1 MEVLSVS
8 DEGEKEVCYGRL
20 DRTKVNAHAVPFPD
34 PKAIHLSKTD
44 WPSIKLKLRRY
55 PGKNMII
62 CVCDAAG
69 KDFGN
74 VDIKTALGLT
84 PLLDTNPPMVR
95 TQARLTNRKKQPHE
109 LPGQPCSETY
119 DMTIN
124 LYGKKKNAQKVGRH
138 LSQKQLYLRMPFGVE
153 RGFEVHNPHTL
164 VPTVPKVLPRTGLA
178 GSHGSGFTTRT
189 PEEIRVEVTG
199 MFDSLQKSLNLP
211 EMDQDPHVI
220 TPLLAHQKQALFFMT
235 TREHSKGFSED
246 EGTTSLWRLHFKA
259 NGRKIYVNIITGH
272 EEHEEPP
279 PVLGGILADMMGLG
293 KTLSILSLVVGSLSE
308 SENFAKNAPLEPS
321 LNGKHRNLKNSKTT
335 LLVAPLSTIANWEEQ
350 ISTHIAEGVLD
361 TYVYHGNNRT
371 QDVNELAKYDLV
383 ITTYAVV
390 SSDFAG
396 RKKRTEKESPLMLTN
411 FFRIVLDEAH
421 AIREQSTRQSQAIRA
436 LAANRRWAV
445 TGTPVQNRLDD
456 LGALIKFL
464 RIKPFHEDASFN
476 QFVLKPFKDAD
487 PEIIPK
493 LRILVDT
500 ITLRRLKDRID
511 LPARKDQ
518 VVRLS
523 FSEEEQQLYS
533 WFKHQ
538 ADAKMGLIAKEGSK
552 NLGGRGY
559 VHVLQAILRLRL
571 ICAHGKELLGED
583 DLKLTEGMTSS
594 NSIDLDDENAQGH
607 SANPALTNRQAYDM
621 LMLNRETNSDTCISC
636 TKRIEP
642 KNRDDEVEGTETI
655 GYMLPCFQMV
665 CESCSK
671 DVKRTIE
678 ANLTPTN
685 TYQCSFCTAPNTYS
699 MIALTQQ
706 GIENAEEQKAMAK
719 ENPKQAKIMG
729 RYGGPHTKTQALLR
743 DLHDSL
749 IESAAHP
756 EEPPIKSV
764 VFSGWTSHLDLI
776 QIALEDASM
785 KYVRLDGKMSRK
797 NRNASL
803 DAFRE
808 DPKVRVIIVSIQA
821 GGLGLNLTTGSK
833 VYIMEPLFNPA
844 AEAQAID
851 RVHRL
856 GQKREVVATRFIM
869 ADSFEEKMLALQ
881 KKKKDLADISM
892 AKGKLDKAEAMRAKL
907 EELRGLFK

>member
-1 MEVLSVS
+1 
-8 DEGEKEVCYGRL
+8 
-20 DRTKVNAHAVPFPD
+20 
-34 PKAIHLSKTD
+34 
-44 WPSIKLKLRRY
+44 
-55 PGKNMII
+55 MII
-62 CVCDAAG
+62 CICDAAG

-74 VDIKTALGLT
+74 ADIKTALGLT
-84 PLLDTNPPMVR
+84 PLLDTTPPLVR
-95 TQARLTNRKKQPHE
+95 VQARLTARRKKPHE
-109 LPGQPCSETY
+109 LPGQPCSETFQ
-119 DMTIN
+119 MTVN
-124 LYGKKKNAQKVGRH
+124 LYGKKRNAQKVGRH
-138 LSQKQLYLRMPFGVE
+138 LSQKQVWLRMPFGVE
-153 RGFEVHNPHTL
+153 RGCEVYNPHTL
-164 VPTVPKVLPRTGLA
+164 ADDVPKAIPRTPFSRPL
-178 GSHGSGFTTRT
+178 GSGFTSRT
-189 PEEIRVEVTG
+189 PEEIRLEVNG

-211 EMDQDPHVI
+211 EMEPSEHVV
-220 TPLLAHQKQALFFMT
+220 TPLLSHQKQALYFMT
-235 TREHSKGFSED
+235 EREHSKGYCED
-246 EGTTSLWRLHFKA
+246 EETTSLWRLHLKA
-259 NGRKIYVNIITGH
+259 NGRKVYTNIITGH
-272 EEHEEPP
+272 EEREEPP

-293 KTLSILSLVVGSLSE
+293 KTLSILSLVVSTLGE
-308 SENFAKNAPLEPS
+308 STEFAQNAPIERS
-321 LNGKHRNLKNSKTT
+321 TNGRPRDLTNSKTT

-350 ISTHIAEGVLD
+350 VAAHIEDD
-361 TYVYHGNNRT
+361 TLKTYIYHGNNRI
-371 QDVNELAKYDLV
+371 QDVNLLAKYDLV
-383 ITTYAVV
+383 VTTYAVV
-390 SSDFAG
+390 ASDLAG
-396 RKKRTEKESPLMLTN
+396 RKKRTDKGTDKESPLILTN

-421 AIREQSTRQSQAIRA
+421 AIREQGTRQSQAIRA

-464 RIKPFHEDASFN
+464 RIKPFHEDTSFG
-476 QFVLKPFKDAD
+476 QFVLRPFKDAD

-493 LRILVDT
+493 LRVLVDM

-511 LPARKDQ
+511 LPARKDLI
-518 VVRLS
+518 VRLS

-538 ADAKMGLIAKEGSK
+538 ADAKMGIIAKEGSK

-571 ICAHGKELLGED
+571 ICAHGKELLGEE
-583 DLKLTEGMTSS
+583 DLKLTEGMTSA
-594 NSIDLDDENAQGH
+594 NSIDLDDDTAQDH
-607 SANPALTNRQAYDM
+607 SSNPALTNRQAYDM
-621 LMLNRETNSDTCISC
+621 LMLNRETNSDTCCAC
-636 TKRIEP
+636 TRTIEP
-642 KNRDDEVEGTETI
+642 KHGADEEEGNETI
-655 GYMLPCFQMV
+655 GYMLPCFQMI
-665 CESCSK
+665 CENCSK
-671 DVKRTIE
+671 DVKKTIE
-678 ANLTPTN
+678 EKATPNN
-685 TYQCSFCTAPNTYS
+685 TYQCPYCQAINNNS
-699 MIALTQQ
+699 MVALTVQ

-743 DLHDSL
+743 DLHDAL
-749 IESAAHP
+749 VESAAHP
-756 EEPPIKSV
+756 DEPPIKSV

-776 QIALEDASM
+776 QIALEDAGM

-808 DPKVRVIIVSIQA
+808 DPSVRVIIVSIAA

>member
-1 MEVLSVS
+1 M
-8 DEGEKEVCYGRL
+8 CYGRL
-20 DRTKVNAHAVPFPD
+20 ERSQVTAHAIPFPD
-34 PKAIHLSKTD
+34 PKAIHLSKTE
-44 WPSIKLKLRRY
+44 WPSIKLKFRRL
-55 PGKNMII
+55 PGKNVII
-62 CVCDAAG
+62 CICDAVG

-74 VDIKTALGLT
+74 ADIKTALGLT
-84 PLLDTNPPMVR
+84 PLLDTAPPLVR
-95 TQARLTNRKKQPHE
+95 VQARLTARRKKPHE
-109 LPGQPCSETY
+109 LPGQPCSETFQ
-119 DMTIN
+119 MTIN
-124 LYGKKKNAQKVGRH
+124 LYGKKKNAHKVGRH
-138 LSQKQLYLRMPFGVE
+138 LSQKQLWLRMPFGVE
-153 RGFEVHNPHTL
+153 RGYEVYNPHTL
-164 VPTVPKVLPRTGLA
+164 ADDVPKAVPRASLYKPY
-178 GSHGSGFTTRT
+178 GSGFTSRT
-189 PEEIRVEVTG
+189 PEEIRVEVNG

-211 EMDQDPHVI
+211 EVEPSEHVT
-220 TPLLAHQKQALFFMT
+220 TPLLSHQKQALTFMMG
-235 TREHSKGFSED
+235 REHSKGYSED
-246 EGTTSLWRLHFKA
+246 EDTTSLWRLHLKA
-259 NGRKIYVNIITGH
+259 NGRKVYTNLITGH
-272 EEHEEPP
+272 EEREEPP

-293 KTLSILSLVVGSLSE
+293 KTLSILSLIVSSLDE
-308 SENFAKNAPLEPS
+308 SIDFAKNAPIERAAIGGVRDLT
-321 LNGKHRNLKNSKTT
+321 NSKST

-350 ISTHIAEGVLD
+350 VAAHIEEGTLK
-361 TYVYHGNNRT
+361 TYIYHGNNRI
-371 QDVNELAKYDLV
+371 QDVDLLAKYDLV

-390 SSDFAG
+390 ASDLAG
-396 RKKRTEKESPLMLTN
+396 RKKRASTDKESPLILTN

-421 AIREQSTRQSQAIRA
+421 AIREQGTRQSQAIRA

-464 RIKPFHEDASFN
+464 RIKPFHEDTSFG
-476 QFVLKPFKDAD
+476 QYVLRPFKEAD

-493 LRILVDT
+493 LRVLVDM

-511 LPARKDQ
+511 LPARKDLI
-518 VVRLS
+518 VRLS

-538 ADAKMGLIAKEGSK
+538 ADAKMGVIAKEGSK
-552 NLGGRGY
+552 TLGGRGY

-594 NSIDLDDENAQGH
+594 NSIDLDDENAQNLG
-607 SANPALTNRQAYDM
+607 SAGLTTRQAYDM
-621 LMLNRETNSDTCISC
+621 LMLNRETNSDTCCAC
-636 TKRIEP
+636 TRKIAP
-642 KNRDDEVEGTETI
+642 KDGADEVEGNETL
-655 GYMLPCFQMV
+655 GHMLPCYQII
-665 CESCSK
+665 CEHCFK
-671 DVKRTIE
+671 DVKKTIDE
-678 ANLTPTN
+678 KLTQNNVYECP
-685 TYQCSFCTAPNTYS
+685 YCSTINSNSTV
-699 MIALTQQ
+699 ALTAQ

-719 ENPKQAKIMG
+719 ENPKHAKILG
-729 RYGGPHTKTQALLR
+729 RYGGPHTKTQALVR
-743 DLHDSL
+743 ELHDAL

-756 EEPPIKSV
+756 DEPPIKSV

-776 QIALEDASM
+776 QIALEDAGM
-785 KYVRLDGKMSRK
+785 TYVRLDGKMSRK
-797 NRNASL
+797 QRNASL

-808 DPKVRVIIVSIQA
+808 DPGVRVIIVSIAA
-821 GGLGLNLTTGSK
+821 GGLGLNLTAASK

-881 KKKKDLADISM
+881 KKKQDLADISM

>member
-1 MEVLSVS
+1 MAAP

-20 DRTKVNAHAVPFPD
+20 ERTKVNAHQIPFPD
-34 PKAIHLSKTD
+34 PKAIHLSKIE

-74 VDIKTALGLT
+74 ADIKTALGLA

-95 TQARLTNRKKQPHE
+95 TQARLTNRKKNPHD
-109 LPGQPCSETY
+109 LPGQGCSETY
-119 DMTIN
+119 DMTVN

-153 RGFEVHNPHTL
+153 RGFEVFNPHQL
-164 VPTVPKVLPRTGLA
+164 APNIPKILPRTSMA

-189 PEEIRVEVTG
+189 PEEIRLEVTG

-211 EMDQDPHVI
+211 EMEPDQRVI
-220 TPLLAHQKQALFFMT
+220 TPLLSHQKQALFFMT
-235 TREHSKGFSED
+235 AREHSKGFSED
-246 EGTTSLWRLHFKA
+246 EDTTSLWRLHHKA
-259 NGRKIYVNIITGH
+259 NGRKVYVNIITGH
-272 EEHEEPP
+272 EEREEPP

-293 KTLSILSLVVGSLSE
+293 KTLSILSLVVGSLNE
-308 SENFAKNAPLEPS
+308 SKSFAKHAPLELS
-321 LNGKHRNLKNSKTT
+321 LNGKHQDLKNTKTT

-350 ISTHIAEGVLD
+350 ILAHIKDGTLSV
-361 TYVYHGNNRT
+361 YVYHGNNRI
-371 QDVNELAKYDLV
+371 QDVNVLATYDLV

-396 RKKRTEKESPLMLTN
+396 RKKSTNKESPLMLTK
-411 FFRIVLDEAH
+411 FFRIVLDEGH

-464 RIKPFHEDASFN
+464 RIKPFHEDASFT

-511 LPARKDQ
+511 LPARQDQ
-518 VVRLS
+518 VVRLN

-583 DLKLTEGMTSS
+583 DLKLTEGMTSA
-594 NSIDLDDENAQGH
+594 NSIDLDDENSQDQG
-607 SANPALTNRQAYDM
+607 ANPALTNRQAYDM
-621 LMLNRETNSDTCISC
+621 LMLNRETNSDTCASC
-636 TKRIEP
+636 LKRVEP
-642 KNRDDEVEGTETI
+642 KDRDDEVEGDETI
-655 GYMLPCFQMV
+655 GYMLPCFQMM

-671 DVKRTIE
+671 GVESTIE
-678 ANLTPTN
+678 SSLLPNG
-685 TYQCSFCTAPNTYS
+685 TYLCPFCTAPNRNN
-699 MIALTQQ
+699 MVPLTQQ
-706 GIENAEEQKAMAK
+706 GIENAEEQKALAK

-729 RYGGPHTKTQALLR
+729 RYGGPHTKTQALLI
-743 DLHDSL
+743 DLNNSL

-776 QIALEDASM
+776 QIALEDAGM

-808 DPKVRVIIVSIQA
+808 NPSVRVIIVSIQA

-856 GQKREVVATRFIM
+856 GQKRPVVATRFIM

-892 AKGKLDKAEAMRAKL
+892 AKGKLDKTEAMKAKL

>member
-1 MEVLSVS
+1 MI
-8 DEGEKEVCYGRL
+8 
-20 DRTKVNAHAVPFPD
+20 PFPD
-34 PKAIHLSKTD
+34 PKVIHLSKTE
-44 WPSIKLKLRRY
+44 WPSIKLKFRRY
-55 PGKNMII
+55 PGKHMII
-62 CVCDAAG
+62 CICDAAG

-74 VDIKTALGLT
+74 ADIKTALGLT
-84 PLLDTNPPMVR
+84 PLLDTTPPLIRV
-95 TQARLTNRKKQPHE
+95 QARLTNRRKKPHE
-109 LPGQPCSETY
+109 LPGQPCSETFQ
-119 DMTIN
+119 MTIN
-124 LYGKKKNAQKVGRH
+124 LYGKKKNAQKVGRQ
-138 LSQKQLYLRMPFGVE
+138 LSQKQLWLRMPFGVE
-153 RGFEVHNPHTL
+153 RGIEVYNPHTL
-164 VPTVPKVLPRTGLA
+164 ADNVPKVVPRTHF
-178 GSHGSGFTTRT
+178 SRPQGSGFTTRT
-189 PEEIRVEVTG
+189 PEEIRLEVNG

-211 EMDQDPHVI
+211 EMEPSEHVL
-220 TPLLAHQKQALFFMT
+220 TPLLSHQKQALFFMT
-235 TREHSKGFSED
+235 GREHSKGYSED
-246 EGTTSLWRLHFKA
+246 EETTSLWRLHLKA
-259 NGRKIYVNIITGH
+259 NGRKVYTNIITGH
-272 EEHEEPP
+272 EELEEPP

-293 KTLSILSLVVGSLSE
+293 KTLSILSLVVSTLGE
-308 SENFAKNAPLEPS
+308 AARFAENAPIEQS
-321 LNGKHRNLKNSKTT
+321 SVGKPRDLTNSKTT

-350 ISTHIAEGVLD
+350 VAVHIEESALKI
-361 TYVYHGNNRT
+361 YIYHGNNRT
-371 QDVNELAKYDLV
+371 QDVNLLARYDLV

-390 SSDFAG
+390 ASDLAG
-396 RKKRTEKESPLMLTN
+396 RKKRTDKESPLTLTN

-421 AIREQSTRQSQAIRA
+421 AIREQGTRQSQAIRV

-464 RIKPFHEDASFN
+464 RIKPFHEDTSFG
-476 QFVLKPFKDAD
+476 QFVLRPFKDAD

-493 LRILVDT
+493 LRVLVDM

-511 LPARKDQ
+511 LPARNDQ
-518 VVRLS
+518 IIRLS

-538 ADAKMGLIAKEGSK
+538 ADTKMGIIAKEGSK

-583 DLKLTEGMTSS
+583 DLRLTEGMTSA
-594 NSIDLDDENAQGH
+594 NSIDLDDESAQDHG
-607 SANPALTNRQAYDM
+607 SNPALTNRQAYDM
-621 LMLNRETNSDTCISC
+621 LMLNRETNSDTCCAC
-636 TKRIEP
+636 TKRIGLQ
-642 KNRDDEVEGTETI
+642 DSADEVEGNETI

-671 DVKRTIE
+671 DVKKTIE
-678 ANLTPTN
+678 EKVTPN
-685 TYQCSFCTAPNTYS
+685 NVYECPFCNAINHPS
-699 MIALTQQ
+699 LVPLTQQ

-743 DLHDSL
+743 DLHDAL
-749 IESAAHP
+749 VESAAHP
-756 EEPPIKSV
+756 DEPPIKSV

-776 QIALEDASM
+776 QIAVEDAGM

-808 DPKVRVIIVSIQA
+808 DPSVRVILVSIAA
-821 GGLGLNLTTGSK
+821 GGLGLNLTAGSK

-881 KKKKDLADISM
+881 QKKRDLADISM